1 MSNFVGREDSEWYH
15 GWTVFYWAWW
25 IAWSPF
31 VGMFIARIS
40 KGRTVREFI
49 IAVLLIPTIVT
60 SIWMSTFGLTAL
72 DQVIGNVGALT
83 NGISDKSLAMF
94 QMLENLPFATIT
106 STIAIFLV
114 IVFFVTSS
122 DSGSLVIDSI
132 TSGGKVDAPVIQRAF
147 WAILEGMVAI
157 ALLYVGGND
166 ALNALQAGSITT
178 ALPFTVILL
187 GMCYS
192 LYIGLRSELKN
203 V

>member
-1 MSNFVGREDSEWYH
+1 
-15 GWTVFYWAWW
+15 
-25 IAWSPF
+25 
-31 VGMFIARIS
+31 MFIARIS
-40 KGRTVREFI
+40 KGRTVREFL
-49 IAVLLIPTIVT
+49 IAVLVIPTLVT

-106 STIAIFLV
+106 STVAIFLV

-132 TSGGKVDAPVIQRAF
+132 TAGGKVDAPVIQRAF
-147 WAILEGMVAI
+147 WAIIEGLVAI
-157 ALLYVGGND
+157 ALLYVGGTD

-192 LYIGLRSELKN
+192 LYIGLKSEQNK